1 MRLTFAT
8 RSPTPCWSSRC
19 DRAGSFRLALL
30 DKDVGIAAG
39 VAREQRAIAPLLQ
52 LTAELFRLAHAELGE
67 EADHVEA
74 ARVVERWAGTTIGG
88 VGGESESLG
97 VSSSLDAPN
106 VRDALSDALLEQ
118 PL

>member
-1 MRLTFAT
+1 
-8 RSPTPCWSSRC
+8 
-19 DRAGSFRLALL
+19 
-30 DKDVGIAAG
+30 
-39 VAREQRAIAPLLQ
+39 VAAPLLQ

-88 VGGESESLG
+88 TGTPNAAPSAANHRTAA
-97 VSSSLDAPN
+97 DDDANAPN
-106 VRDALSDALLEQ
+106 APDALSDALLEQ